1 MTTVK
6 LQVVD
11 TACAI
16 SKALFFSSR
25 VTGLLLDVKCGLDA
39 TFPLMIVCS
48 SPRAFVAELKLINKR
63 IQSRSQKLVIGQLY
77 LFNQQFRNLL
87 SCNEKKRRSRIP
99 GLVINI
105 SAKLVYSVLLLELRL
120 V

>member
-6 LQVVD
+6 LSVVD

-16 SKALFFSSR
+16 SKALFFSSW
-25 VTGLLLDVKCGLDA
+25 VTGLLLDVKGGLNA

-48 SPRAFVAELKLINKR
+48 SPRAFVAELKLINKNNSNKR
-63 IQSRSQKLVIGQLY
+63 IHSRLQKLVIDQQD

-87 SCNEKKRRSRIP
+87 SSNKKKRRRKYQFWS
-99 GLVINI
+99 LTALQN
-105 SAKLVYSVLLLELRL
+105 
-120 V
+120 